1 MSSALFQ
8 TISMISMKISMI
20 PMISMISLKISM
32 ISDDLYDLY
41 TERRSDRIG
50 SLSREVPTAGS
61 PLRGRVGSGFPQPAV
76 PYGAKLAVASLSK
89 ADKLGLY
96 GTRTPW
102 ILTLRTISPKLMA

>member
-1 MSSALFQ
+1 
-8 TISMISMKISMI
+8 
-20 PMISMISLKISM
+20 M

-61 PLRGRVGSGFPQPAV
+61 PLGGRVGSGFPQPAV

-89 ADKLGLY
+89 ADKYDLY
-96 GTRTPW
+96 DLYEDLNDPYD
-102 ILTLRTISPKLMA
+102 LYDLSEDLYDLRRSL